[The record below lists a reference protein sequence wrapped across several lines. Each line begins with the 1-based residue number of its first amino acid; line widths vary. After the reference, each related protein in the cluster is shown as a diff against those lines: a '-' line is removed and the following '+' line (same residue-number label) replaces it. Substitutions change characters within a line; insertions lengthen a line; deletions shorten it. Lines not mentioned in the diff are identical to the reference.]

1 MRCSVI
7 VYMTLLPFKWNF
19 KFIYCLGMWAAYKNA
34 FLIDSGWSLIK
45 SMKIYSEAWTKKR
58 RKIKILCL
66 ISKRFF
72 QSYETDNYLLDFRSS
87 LLVGHSKHS
96 PSILIAW
103 DPANYCRQQLVK
115 QSQLSSKSNQ
125 YELPINRL
133 SYACEL
139 KWPRIECIDTLAHSG
154 PQSTCI
160 EYGEQFLLKIILS
173 TDERQHKTLSANDQ
187 QNVAIHKNILC
198 FCAELIFCGII
209 ALCRQS
215 LELDK
220 CAKLDVLPPE
230 KMHNLP
236 SICS

>member
-1 MRCSVI
+1 
-7 VYMTLLPFKWNF
+7 
-19 KFIYCLGMWAAYKNA
+19 MWAAYKNA

-72 QSYETDNYLLDFRSS
+72 QSYETDNYLLDFRSL
-87 LLVGHSKHS
+87 LLVEHSKHS